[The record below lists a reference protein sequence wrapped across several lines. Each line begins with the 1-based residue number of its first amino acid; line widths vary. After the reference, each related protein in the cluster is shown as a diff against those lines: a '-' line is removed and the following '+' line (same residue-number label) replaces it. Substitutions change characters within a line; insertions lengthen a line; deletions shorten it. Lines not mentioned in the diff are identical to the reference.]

1 MLCVLASSI
10 GVAAFHPEASK
21 FAAWLSGE
29 RRSTAMSV
37 FSVGGNLGVAIGPL
51 LAGVIAA
58 HYGLGGVWLLA
69 IPGLAIAG
77 VQLAGLAALGGA
89 TAHARVATA
98 LAGRDRWGATGLLLV
113 ALMVR
118 GYVHFG
124 LLTFIPLFEHDAR
137 HNSNSYGSRVLAL
150 MLFAGAVGTLA
161 IGPVADRYGR
171 RLMLTLTFLTGVPGV
186 ALYLA
191 DSGVLGL
198 AGIAFAGAG
207 IISTFGLTIVLS
219 QEYLPTRL
227 ATAAGLS
234 IGLSIGLGGV
244 ASFAIGSL
252 ADSIGLTDALWTI
265 PPAALLGTLLCALLP
280 APDPPRRATAQM
292 PTTET
297 FTADAARDDA
307 LDELAERRFDLLVV
321 GGGIVGCAVAWLGA
335 HAGLR
340 VRWWSAAT
348 SPAPP
353 PAPRPSSSTGASAT
367 CRWATSGWCA
377 RRTPSGARSRAW
389 SRRTSCG
396 RVPSSFPSTAA
407 ARSVRRSCAPGWCCT
422 AASGA
427 SPTAAAA
434 CCGRQPRK
442 RSCRRCA
449 RRVSARPAATSTT
462 RPTTRA

>member
-1 MLCVLASSI
+1 MPASAVAEPGLRRSLRPLGLLTSGHLVTDLSQGSVPALLPFLRTELHLSYTRTAAIMLASTIASSVVQPFFGHLFDKRRGELLLVVGPAVSGVGIGLLAFAHSFHVALLCVLASSL

-37 FSVGGNLGVAIGPL
+37 FSVGGNLGVAAGPL
-51 LAGVIAA
+51 LAGLIAA

-77 VQLAGLAALGGA
+77 AQLAGLAALGGA

-98 LAGRDRWGATGLLLV
+98 LAGRDRWGATALLLV

-124 LLTFIPLFEHDAR
+124 LLTFIPLLEHDAR
-137 HNSNSYGSRVLAL
+137 HTSESYGSRVLAL

-171 RLMLTLTFLTGVPGV
+171 RRLLVLTFLAGAPGV

-191 DSGVLGL
+191 DPGVLGL

-207 IISTFGLTIVLS
+207 IISTFGITIVLS

-244 ASFAIGSL
+244 ASFAIGRL
-252 ADSIGLTDALWTI
+252 ADSVGIVDALWTV
-265 PPAALLGTLLCALLP
+265 PPAALLGAALCALLP
-280 APDPPRRATAQM
+280 APDAPQQAGTAV
-292 PTTET
+292 P
-297 FTADAARDDA
+297 
-307 LDELAERRFDLLVV
+307 
-321 GGGIVGCAVAWLGA
+321 AV
-335 HAGLR
+335 
-340 VRWWSAAT
+340 T
-348 SPAPP
+348 
-353 PAPRPSSSTGASAT
+353 
-367 CRWATSGWCA
+367 
-377 RRTPSGARSRAW
+377 
-389 SRRTSCG
+389 
-396 RVPSSFPSTAA
+396 
-407 ARSVRRSCAPGWCCT
+407 
-422 AASGA
+422 
-427 SPTAAAA
+427 
-434 CCGRQPRK
+434 
-442 RSCRRCA
+442 
-449 RRVSARPAATSTT
+449 
-462 RPTTRA
+462 

>member
-1 MLCVLASSI
+1 MTPRIPLPHVTVSAVATPGLRRSLRPLGLLTSGHLATDLAQGSVPALLPFLRTELHLSYTRTAAIMLAATVASSVVQPFFGHLFDKRRGDLLLVAGPALAGIGIGSLAFAHTFEVALLCVLASSI

-69 IPGLAIAG
+69 IPGLVIAG

-124 LLTFIPLFEHDAR
+124 LLTFIPLFEHDSR
-137 HNSNSYGSRVLAL
+137 HNSSEYGSRVLAL
-150 MLFAGAVGTLA
+150 MLFAGAVGTLV

-191 DSGVLGL
+191 DTGVLGL

-207 IISTFGLTIVLS
+207 IISTFGITIVLS

-234 IGLSIGLGGV
+234 IGLSIGLGGA
-244 ASFAIGSL
+244 ASFAIGRL
-252 ADSIGLTDALWTI
+252 ADTIGLTDALWTI
-265 PPAALLGTLLCALLP
+265 PPAALLGTALCALLP
-280 APDPPRRATAQM
+280 APDPPQRAT
-292 PTTET
+292 E
-297 FTADAARDDA
+297 
-307 LDELAERRFDLLVV
+307 
-321 GGGIVGCAVAWLGA
+321 
-335 HAGLR
+335 
-340 VRWWSAAT
+340 
-348 SPAPP
+348 
-353 PAPRPSSSTGASAT
+353 
-367 CRWATSGWCA
+367 
-377 RRTPSGARSRAW
+377 
-389 SRRTSCG
+389 
-396 RVPSSFPSTAA
+396 
-407 ARSVRRSCAPGWCCT
+407 
-422 AASGA
+422 
-427 SPTAAAA
+427 
-434 CCGRQPRK
+434 
-442 RSCRRCA
+442 
-449 RRVSARPAATSTT
+449 
-462 RPTTRA
+462 

>member
-1 MLCVLASSI
+1 MPASAVAATPGLRRSLRPLGLLTSGHLVTDLAQGSVPALLPFLRTELHLSYTRTAAIMLAATVASSVVQPFFGHLFDKRRGDWLLVAGPAVAGAGIGLLAFVHTFELALLCVLASSI

-51 LAGVIAA
+51 LAGLIAA

-69 IPGLAIAG
+69 IPGLAIAA
-77 VQLAGLAALGGA
+77 VQLAGLTALGGA

-137 HNSNSYGSRVLAL
+137 HNSDSYGSRVLAL
-150 MLFAGAVGTLA
+150 MLFAGAIGTLA

-171 RLMLTLTFLTGVPGV
+171 RLILTLTFLSGAPGV

-191 DSGVLGL
+191 DPGALGL
-198 AGIAFAGAG
+198 FGIAFAGAG
-207 IISTFGLTIVLS
+207 IISTFGITIVLS

-244 ASFAIGSL
+244 ASFGIGRL
-252 ADSIGLTDALWTI
+252 ADSIGLSDALWTI

-280 APDPPRRATAQM
+280 APDPPPRA
-292 PTTET
+292 
-297 FTADAARDDA
+297 
-307 LDELAERRFDLLVV
+307 
-321 GGGIVGCAVAWLGA
+321 
-335 HAGLR
+335 
-340 VRWWSAAT
+340 
-348 SPAPP
+348 PA
-353 PAPRPSSSTGASAT
+353 
-367 CRWATSGWCA
+367 
-377 RRTPSGARSRAW
+377 
-389 SRRTSCG
+389 
-396 RVPSSFPSTAA
+396 
-407 ARSVRRSCAPGWCCT
+407 
-422 AASGA
+422 
-427 SPTAAAA
+427 
-434 CCGRQPRK
+434 
-442 RSCRRCA
+442 
-449 RRVSARPAATSTT
+449 
-462 RPTTRA
+462 